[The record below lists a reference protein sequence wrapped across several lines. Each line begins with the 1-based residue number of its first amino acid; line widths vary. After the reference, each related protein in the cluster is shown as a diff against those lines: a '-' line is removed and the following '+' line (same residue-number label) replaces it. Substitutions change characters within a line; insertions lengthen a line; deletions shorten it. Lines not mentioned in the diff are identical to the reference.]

1 MSLEYFDR
9 ENNPITEE
17 EWTRLFENDEYR
29 SVKLTHLHDG
39 TDISTIW
46 LGLSHGSSPE
56 GPLIF
61 ETMVTRDGSNEEEMY
76 RYATEQ
82 KALEHHEYLAGYQEK
97 PITPPSRWWQI
108 MNED

>member
-9 ENNPITEE
+9 ENNPISQE
-17 EWTRLFENDEYR
+17 EWMEKLEDDSYR
-29 SVKLTHLHDG
+29 WVKRTTLHDF
-39 TDISTIW
+39 TEISTIW

-61 ETMVTRDGSNEEEMY
+61 ETLVTHEDSDEEEMY

-82 KALEHHEYLAGYQEK
+82 KAIEHHEYLAGYQEE
-97 PITPPSRWWQI
+97 PRTPPSRWWQI